1 MLIRHHTAD
10 VEAKVVPLLLR
21 GKKGGSER
29 FGERVKRERIKEHL
43 KLDVRKAAAASEE
56 AGQHRGRV
64 CQAHG
69 THRVSQLKK
78 TDNLSG

>member
-1 MLIRHHTAD
+1 MLKPRLYLCCEG
-10 VEAKVVPLLLR
+10 V
-21 GKKGGSER
+21 KKGEVR
-29 FGERVKRERIKEHL
+29 DLVKESRERIKEHL

-56 AGQHRGRV
+56 ADQHRGRV
-64 CQAHG
+64 CQAHR